1 VAQNIARMR
10 ADASP
15 EAIVAA
21 GQLSGAHEVIV
32 RLPNGYETLL
42 GPGGVELS
50 GGQRQRVGLARAFF
64 GNPSL
69 IILDEPNAN
78 LDNKGDNAL
87 ALAIRRV
94 RDYDATVIVIAQRP
108 RAVQSVDRIMV
119 LQNGT
124 ISMFGPRNEV
134 LPKILAPTRAKPRS
148 PVTAVATRGQPMIS
162 LVPGGKPS
170 T

>member
-1 VAQNIARMR
+1 SAGMR

-15 EAIVAA
+15 EEIVAA

-50 GGQRQRVGLARAFF
+50 GGQRQRIGLARAFF

-69 IILDEPNAN
+69 IVLDEPNAN
-78 LDNKGDNAL
+78 LDTKGDNAL
-87 ALAIRRV
+87 SLAIRRV
-94 RDYDATVIVIAQRP
+94 TDYNATVIVIAQRP
-108 RAVQSVDRIMV
+108 RAVQSVARIMV
-119 LQNGT
+119 LQNGA

-134 LPKILAPTRAKPRS
+134 LPKIMGPAPGKPRG
-148 PVTAVATRGQPMIS
+148 PGTAVAARGQPMIS
-162 LVPGGKPS
+162 VVPGGKPS